1 MSKDSSTTE
10 PSQVNNLH
18 KRDNSAKRKKKKKP
32 KKKRI
37 QGEKAKGSEDDDIKE
52 IKVYETPQDKNPNV
66 VAKTATIENENV
78 FDEIEK
84 SVIVDTSSKS
94 VERQS

>member
-37 QGEKAKGSEDDDIKE
+37 QGEKAKAKGSENDDI
-52 IKVYETPQDKNPNV
+52 
-66 VAKTATIENENV
+66 
-78 FDEIEK
+78 
-84 SVIVDTSSKS
+84 
-94 VERQS
+94 